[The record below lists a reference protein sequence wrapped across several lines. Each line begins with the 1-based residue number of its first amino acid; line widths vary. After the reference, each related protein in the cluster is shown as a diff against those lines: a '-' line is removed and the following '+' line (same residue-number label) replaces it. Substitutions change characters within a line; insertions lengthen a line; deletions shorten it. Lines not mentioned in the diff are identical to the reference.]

1 MAAKSMAAKPALH
14 HLAEASTSCTLA
26 IEIDDVGK
34 VYDSSDGAVP
44 ALASVSLDIRQGEF
58 ISLLGPSG
66 CGKTTLLRMIAD
78 LEEPT
83 SGHIHLH
90 GRGLDGLGF
99 VFQRDVLVDW
109 RTILDNVLL
118 PIDFKNK
125 KPKSYR
131 ARARELLATFGLQGF
146 ENRRPWELSGGMRQ
160 RAAICRA
167 LIDDPQLL
175 LMDEPFGA
183 LDALTRDELNV
194 ELQNLWRQSQKTV
207 VFVTHSITEAVFLSD
222 RVVVIADRPG
232 RIVETVDIDFARP
245 RPLDIREEAKFGR
258 YSRHLRDVLDRHGA
272 AKKAEAMR
280 LTP

>member
-1 MAAKSMAAKPALH
+1 MLKKAES
-14 HLAEASTSCTLA
+14 LASAGVGLPSSYA
-26 IEIDDVGK
+26 IEADGVGK
-34 VYDSSDGAVP
+34 VYESSAGPVTALSAVD
-44 ALASVSLDIRQGEF
+44 LDLRQGEF
-58 ISLLGPSG
+58 VSLLGPSG
-66 CGKTTLLRMIAD
+66 CGKTTLLRMIAG
-78 LEEPT
+78 LEDST
-83 SGHIHLH
+83 SGTIRRH

-109 RTILDNVLL
+109 RTIIDNVLL
-118 PIDFKNK
+118 PIEFKNK
-125 KPKSYR
+125 KPKEYR
-131 ARARELLATFGLQGF
+131 DRAIELLGTFGLRGY

-194 ELQNLWRQSQKTV
+194 ELQSVWQKSRKTV
-207 VFVTHSITEAVFLSD
+207 LFVTHSISEAVFLSD

-232 RIVETVDIDFARP
+232 RIVETIDIDFARP
-245 RPLDIREEAKFGR
+245 RSLDIREEPEFGR

-272 AKKAEAMR
+272 RKG
-280 LTP
+280 

>member
-1 MAAKSMAAKPALH
+1 MHVANIPGNGSYMVPPARSA
-14 HLAEASTSCTLA
+14 LAV
-26 IEIDDVGK
+26 EIDNVGK
-34 VYDSSDGAVP
+34 VYQSSDGAIT
-44 ALASVSLDIRQGEF
+44 ALSSVKLDIRAGEF
-58 ISLLGPSG
+58 VSLLGPSG

-83 SGHIHLH
+83 SGRIGLY

-109 RTILDNVLL
+109 RNILDNVLL

-125 KPKSYR
+125 KPAAYRER
-131 ARARELLATFGLQGF
+131 ARQLLATFGLQGF
-146 ENRRPWELSGGMRQ
+146 ENKRPWELSGGMRQ

-194 ELQNLWRQSQKTV
+194 ELQRSWLQSGKTV
-207 VFVTHSITEAVFLSD
+207 VFVTHSIPEAVFLSD
-222 RVVVIADRPG
+222 RVVVISDKPG
-232 RIVETVDIDFARP
+232 RIVEDLAITFARP
-245 RPLDIREEAKFGR
+245 RALDIREELEFGR
-258 YSRHLRDVLDRHGA
+258 LSRHLREVLDRHDA
-272 AKKAEAMR
+272 ARKG
-280 LTP
+280 

>member
-1 MAAKSMAAKPALH
+1 MAKAA
-14 HLAEASTSCTLA
+14 ASAMPHIVESTTNLA
-26 IEIDDVGK
+26 IEIDAVGK
-34 VYDSSDGAVP
+34 VYESSAGAVQ
-44 ALASVSLDIRQGEF
+44 ALSAVSLDVRDGEF

-66 CGKTTLLRMIAD
+66 CGKTTLLRMIAG

-83 SGHIHLH
+83 SGNIIRH

-109 RTILDNVLL
+109 QTIMGNVLL
-118 PIDFKNK
+118 PIEFKNK
-125 KPKSYR
+125 KPKDYR
-131 ARARELLATFGLQGF
+131 ARAVQLLGTFGLQGS

-194 ELQNLWRQSQKTV
+194 ELQSLWQQSRKTI
-207 VFVTHSITEAVFLSD
+207 VFVTHSIPEAVFLSD
-222 RVVVIADRPG
+222 RVVVIADKPG
-232 RIVETVDIDFARP
+232 RIVEILDIDFARP
-245 RPLDIREEAKFGR
+245 RSLDIREDPKFGR
-258 YSRHLRDVLDRHGA
+258 HSKHLRDVLDRHAPRKG
-272 AKKAEAMR
+272 
-280 LTP
+280 